1 MKFEEYMLV
10 ILGEEAQELIEAVN
24 AILQNGL
31 HEIRQDSK
39 NETNKHHFLVEYY
52 HLKTV
57 MEELFDKEILN
68 DLDLDSKHSLRAFQR
83 FRTDME
89 VEREYKI
96 SQTDIDT
103 ETKKSYK
110 ILPMG
115 FLIIEKAVTIAHKVN
130 KSLRFSIHAFH
141 PKDPEYTNA
150 IAIVNAYHQLCMI
163 FGYAVYNDMLE
174 NLSEEEIKEITDKK
188 LAADKASIEK
198 AIMLGTLTN
207 NY

>member
-1 MKFEEYMLV
+1 MKYEEHMLV
-10 ILGEEAQELIEAVN
+10 LLGEEAQEVIEAVN

-57 MEELFDKEILN
+57 MEELFEKGILN
-68 DLDLDSKHSLRAFQR
+68 ELDLDSKHSLRAFQR

-89 VEREYKI
+89 VEREYEI
-96 SQTDIDT
+96 SQTDMDT
-103 ETKKSYK
+103 ETKKSHK

-130 KSLRFSIHAFH
+130 KSLRFGLDTFN
-141 PKDPEYTNA
+141 DV
-150 IAIVNAYHQLCMI
+150 AIVSAYHQLCMI
-163 FGYAVYNDMLE
+163 FDYAVYNGLLE
-174 NLSEEEIKEITDKK
+174 NLPEKEIKEITGKK
-188 LAADKASIEK
+188 LAADKAGIEK
-198 AIMLGTLTN
+198 AITLGTLAN

>member
-1 MKFEEYMLV
+1 MKYEEHMLV
-10 ILGEEAQELIEAVN
+10 LLGEEAQEVIEAVN

-57 MEELFDKEILN
+57 MEELFEKGILN
-68 DLDLDSKHSLRAFQR
+68 DLDLNSKHALRAFQR

-89 VEREYKI
+89 VEREYEI
-96 SQTDIDT
+96 SQTNMDT
-103 ETKKSYK
+103 ETKKSHK

-130 KSLRFSIHAFH
+130 KSLRFGIHAFH

-150 IAIVNAYHQLCMI
+150 IAIVSAYHQLCMI
-163 FGYAVYNDMLE
+163 FDYAVYNGMLE
-174 NLSEEEIKEITDKK
+174 NLSEDEIKEITGKK
-188 LAADKASIEK
+188 LAADKAGIEK
-198 AIMLGTLTN
+198 AITLGTLAN